1 MLVNQKVEGVKALTS
16 DDTLSKTL
24 GTKYSLGD
32 LEEWISVSLQLNI
45 FIP

>member
-24 GTKYSLGD
+24 GTKYPLGD
-32 LEEWISVSLQLNI
+32 LEEWVSVSRQLNI